1 MLWYD
6 MKCYDS
12 SKESKLIVY
21 FDDSYGSATSQYL
34 PYGGCKGF
42 NQKEIDK
49 VDVNSV
55 GENSLMGY
63 ILEVHLKYYDEL
75 HELHNDY
82 LLVPENF
89 EIIQNMLSNYCSN
102 IANSYEIK
110 IDGVNKLVPNRL
122 KR

>member
-1 MLWYD
+1 

-21 FDDSYGSATSQYL
+21 FDDSYCSATSQYL
-34 PYGGCKGF
+34 PYGGFKGF
-42 NQKEIDK
+42 NQKEIDNF
-49 VDVNSV
+49 DVNSI

-110 IDGVNKLVPNRL
+110 INGVNKLVPNRL